1 MGYNGVSMLYQQEWW
16 LNQVPHRG
24 MTIRACHFKVEKT
37 EWGLN
42 PYPSMPF
49 IDTPNI
55 HFSVKSSN
63 SSNHCPRGVSHGSNL
78 AAEHRC
84 IPSSR

>member
-16 LNQVPHRG
+16 LNQVPYRG
-24 MTIRACHFKVEKT
+24 MTIRAGHFEVEKT

-55 HFSVKSSN
+55 HY
-63 SSNHCPRGVSHGSNL
+63 SNHCPWGVGHGSNL